1 MTDPIAAHQY
11 PVNIEDEM
19 KRSYMDYAMSVI
31 IGRALPDARDGLKP
45 AHRRVLYGMKTM
57 GLTPTRGYRKCAKI
71 VGEVMGN
78 FHPHG
83 DASIYDT
90 LVRMAQNFNMRYP
103 LVDGQG
109 NYGSVDGD
117 PPAAMRYTEA
127 RLEALAD
134 DMQADLDKETVDF
147 APNYD
152 ETTEEPTVLPAPFP
166 NLLVNGAA
174 GIAVGMA
181 TNVPPHNLH
190 EVVDGCIWLIEHT
203 HLGSTPGD
211 DVDDVDAAAAAADVA
226 RVGPADEAGLKTGTT
241 PPAGLGDVARV
252 TPAGEAGLKTGTT
265 TPAGL
270 GDVVRDFSPADEAG
284 LKTGTTTPAGLGD
297 VVRDFSPARGHS
309 RAEKLKHLIELIPGP
324 DFPTG
329 GFIIGRGGIA
339 QAYATGRGSIMMRAR
354 TSIESNKK
362 GDKVSILVTEIPYQV
377 NKKSLIERIAD
388 LVREKTIEGISDLR
402 DESDREGMRIVIE
415 LKRGEVPEVILNNL
429 YKHTPLQS
437 SFGIIMLAIVGGRP
451 KVLNLLELVETFV
464 EFRREVV
471 RRRTEFELRKAEARY
486 HILEGLKI
494 ALDQLDAVITLIRG
508 SKTPPEARDGLI
520 ANFRLSRVQAQA
532 ILDMQLQR
540 LTGLERQKILDE
552 LAELL
557 ETIERLRAILAS
569 ERLLM
574 QIIVDE
580 LRAVKTKYGD
590 SRRTEIIEG
599 ESSALSVE
607 DLIAEEDM
615 AITVTNTGY
624 IKRTAISTYRNQRR
638 GGKGRIGMRTRDED
652 FVSHLFVAST
662 HAYIM
667 IFSDRGRAYWLKVH
681 EVPDVG
687 PGGKGKAIANL
698 VSMKDGERIAAMLAV
713 KEFETDKVVVMG
725 TRKGEVKKTSLSGFS
740 NPRAGGINAM
750 DVEEGDAVI
759 AVQVTDGKGGI
770 FIGTGN
776 GMAIR
781 FEETEVRPK
790 SRSAGGVRGITLR
803 DNDYVVAME
812 AVRPTGTLLTVTER
826 GYGKRTELEEYT
838 VQSRGGIGLI
848 NISTSARNGKVVGI
862 AYVEEGDEVLLITQQ
877 GMIIRTPAK
886 DVSLIGRGT
895 QGVRLIEMEGED
907 KVVSVVRL
915 VEKEE
920 EE

>member
-1 MTDPIAAHQY
+1 MADLVPQQH

-57 GLTPTRGYRKCAKI
+57 GLAATRGYRKCAKI

-90 LVRMAQNFNMRYP
+90 LVRLAQDFNMRYT

-109 NYGSVDGD
+109 NFGSIDGD

-127 RLEALAD
+127 RLRALGD
-134 DMQADLDKETVDF
+134 DMMTDLDKETVDF

-152 ETTEEPTVLPAPFP
+152 ETTEEPTVLPTPFP
-166 NLLVNGAA
+166 NLLVNGSA

-181 TNVPPHNLH
+181 TNVPPHNLR
-190 EVVDGCIWLIEHT
+190 EVVDGCIWLIESSY
-203 HLGSTPGD
+203 LGKGD
-211 DVDDVDAAAAAADVA
+211 ADVVVA
-226 RVGPADEAGLKTGTT
+226 TT
-241 PPAGLGDVARV
+241 
-252 TPAGEAGLKTGTT
+252 
-265 TPAGL
+265 
-270 GDVVRDFSPADEAG
+270 
-284 LKTGTTTPAGLGD
+284 
-297 VVRDFSPARGHS
+297 RG
-309 RAEKLKHLIELIPGP
+309 EKLKHLIKLIPGP

-329 GFIIGRGGIA
+329 GYIVGRAGVL
-339 QAYATGRGSIMMRAR
+339 QAFTTGRGSILLRAR
-354 TSIESNKK
+354 TSIETNRK
-362 GDKVSILVTEIPYQV
+362 GDKISIIVSEIPYQV
-377 NKKSLIERIAD
+377 NKTKLLERIAD

-429 YKHTPLQS
+429 YKHTPLQT
-437 SFGIIMLAIVGGRP
+437 SFGIITLAIERGRP
-451 KVLNLLELVETFV
+451 KIFNLLELVESFV
-464 EFRREVV
+464 EFRREIV

-494 ALDQLDAVITLIRG
+494 ALDHLDAVITLIRA
-508 SKTPPEARDGLI
+508 SKTVFEARDGLMTSFGLTQI
-520 ANFRLSRVQAQA
+520 QSQA

-557 ETIERLRAILAS
+557 KTIERLRAILAS

-580 LRAVKTKYGD
+580 LKAVRDKYGD
-590 SRRTEIIEG
+590 DRRTQIIDESG
-599 ESSALSVE
+599 ELSIE

-615 AITVTNTGY
+615 AITVSNTGY

-681 EVPDVG
+681 EIPDVG
-687 PGGKGKAIANL
+687 PGGKGKSIANL
-698 VSMKDGERIAAMLAV
+698 VSMEDGEKIAAMLAV
-713 KEFETDKVVVMG
+713 KEFDENHFVVMG
-725 TRKGEVKKTSLSGFS
+725 SRKGVVKKTALSAFS
-740 NPRAGGINAM
+740 NPRAGGIIAM
-750 DVEEGDAVI
+750 GVEEGDAVI
-759 AVQVTDGKGGI
+759 TVRLTDGAGEV
-770 FIGTGN
+770 FIGTHH
-776 GMAIR
+776 GMAVR
-781 FEETEVRPK
+781 FHEQDVRPMG
-790 SRSAGGVRGITLR
+790 RTAYGVRGITLR
-803 DNDYVVAME
+803 DDDYVVAME
-812 AVRPTGTLLTVTER
+812 VVRPGGTLLTVTER
-826 GYGKRTELEEYT
+826 GFGKRTEIDEYR
-838 VQSRGGIGLI
+838 VQSRGGVGII
-848 NISTSARNGKVVGI
+848 NINTSERNGPVVGV
-862 AYVEEGDEVLLITQQ
+862 AYVQEGDEMLLITQQ
-877 GMIIRTPAK
+877 GMIIRMPTN
-886 DVSLIGRGT
+886 DVRAIGRAT
-895 QGVRLIEMEGED
+895 QGVRLIEIEGED
-907 KVVSVVRL
+907 RVVSVARL
-915 VEKEE
+915 VEKEDDDAE
-920 EE
+920 P